1 MKSLGFPGS
10 FKYGSGI
17 LKDFEQITSCYG
29 SKYVFI
35 GGKRSTAAVKDEI
48 ISSFKS
54 GNSSYEF
61 IECGK
66 IATLSEIARVEA
78 LDAVKNADVVCA
90 IGGGSAMDVARTVGN
105 RLKKALVMIP
115 TTVASDAPC
124 SSVSVFYSEDGK
136 SVTGDQVFHK
146 CPDLVMV
153 DSKVIAEAPT
163 RHIAAGMG
171 DGLATYYEATTNYN
185 NPKRNDITELGMT
198 LGELARDLILTY
210 GQDAYKSVELK
221 AVTPALE
228 KVIEA
233 NCFLSGTGGA
243 NSGCSAAHGI
253 GDYLTGVQHCHDFM
267 HGERVF
273 VGLMVQLILEDYPKE
288 ELIDLMEF
296 GRSVGLPLCLND
308 LHVENVEETAYE
320 MAKGL
325 QNDHFMVML
334 NCDYSV
340 DILAGAFILANKIA
354 SEIK

>member
-1 MKSLGFPGS
+1 MKSLAFPGS

-17 LKDFEQITSCYG
+17 FKEFESIASCYG
-29 SKYVFI
+29 SKFVFI
-35 GGKRSTAAVKDEI
+35 GGKRSTAAVKDML
-48 ISSFKS
+48 ISSFVS
-54 GNSSYEF
+54 GKSSYEF

-66 IATLSEIARVEA
+66 VATQGEIARVQEI
-78 LDAVKNADVVCA
+78 DVVKEADVICA

-105 RLKKALVMIP
+105 RLGKALIMLP
-115 TTVASDAPC
+115 TTIASDAPC
-124 SSVSVFYSEDGK
+124 SSVAVFYSEDGK

-153 DSKVIAEAPT
+153 DSKIIADAPT
-163 RHIAAGMG
+163 RHIASGMG

-198 LGELARDLILTY
+198 LGELARNLILEY
-210 GQDAYKSVELK
+210 GEEAYASVEEK
-221 AVTPALE
+221 IVTPALE

-243 NSGCSAAHGI
+243 NTGCSAAHGI
-253 GDYLTGVQHCHDFM
+253 GDYLTGVQNCHDYM
-267 HGERVF
+267 HGERVY

-288 ELIDLMEF
+288 ELLELMEF
-296 GRSVGLPLCLND
+296 GRKVGLPLCLND
-308 LHVENVEETAYE
+308 LKVENVEETAYE
-320 MAKGL
+320 MAKEL

-340 DILAGAFILANKIA
+340 DILAGAFILANKLA
-354 SEIK
+354 AEI